1 MIHQRTFKQGQPH
14 DRAFR
19 DTVKDALL
27 TRAEDLFRKFIGEP
41 VHAGSHDWRPRGRT
55 SFSMKMRGA
64 ERGLWKDFVSD
75 EGGDVFDFVAV
86 HLCGLAKAC
95 DDFPAVLRAAANWS
109 GVSDQQIDLAALKTR
124 TAAHAAVDR
133 IEAAKVAERKAYVV
147 SEIFSR
153 SQPVADTP
161 AARYLASRGI
171 VNLPETVLS
180 YLPSVLD
187 LGRLGLAGAYH
198 PSLVICATNKT
209 GMRTGGQRILV
220 TLDGSRPK
228 LSNGHPGKPAF
239 GAIKGTPFKIPAR
252 VPGGP
257 LCVAE
262 GPESA
267 LSVWQ
272 ATGYE
277 TWAIFGAASWKSAPL
292 PSGRKIILCP
302 DQDASIGTYPDG
314 SVEARNLEAADRA
327 FAGAVADHV
336 AAGLDIWIARAPEP
350 AGSKRDLNDTLQRAG
365 NAAVAEAIAAA
376 TSARPAPFH
385 PAPDENR
392 DVAIAAHA
400 ETVTDFFKDALTAVR
415 ARQSATV
422 SGDPEGELQRELLKP
437 GAADASG
444 RSEIYV
450 GHAGAS
456 TRACADGLNTPR
468 VMLTGAQGVGKT
480 RALIKAL
487 KNASGAISLILQPDH
502 GMAGQFVKDCNSVFG
517 VDGPSVVHLR
527 GRSSQDPN
535 AADGVKMCLIAVA
548 AESLAK
554 AGSNVRSVLCTQCR
568 MANLCGHMKQE
579 ATIERLAQEP
589 EGVAIVAPHEYAFL
603 PLPGGIKPDLVVM
616 DEAPRT
622 LGFDSAVI
630 SYDVLAK
637 PILFGRA
644 TRAKS
649 KFGQAAAQL
658 DAEVAN
664 ADVIQPFREALS
676 DAFREHAEAPLQAL
690 RDGGYTANE
699 VQEVL
704 EALRLFDDQGL
715 TAQIAAT
722 IESHELSSRQGTKGG
737 DLESDLSDLIEK
749 SDGQGLHAF
758 RQVIKSVLVELNAG
772 RPSANSL
779 LPVTN
784 VKAAVSKTP
793 ARPGIRALFLK
804 SFFHGENIPFL
815 LLDGTGDHTLME
827 RLFGPMRHACHRVE
841 RNTNTTQIMGRTF
854 SVQSITGQR
863 ADGKSWDTA
872 GDKRQMEA
880 AQLRSEIIAFCHR
893 TPDALVIG
901 PLKVMSALR
910 ADGLLNPVAH
920 HGALRGRNDWEQLDA
935 VIMISREQPTI
946 AVEDIARAYAAAEEA
961 PFQSLNGAKWAK
973 QARVLRMRSGP
984 PVTVDVDCHPD
995 PLAERIL
1002 RQLRDASLCQGI
1014 DRIRPI
1020 YKKRPV
1026 DVTIMASVA
1035 LDITIDQTQVWVETK
1050 RGGPRLEQAV
1060 NAHGVIPLSGREAE
1074 RLMPGIFPSYQT
1086 AQRDLEPVEMRIAA
1100 LLSHSP
1106 NNTVIFGNCDSKDFT
1121 LCTYQL
1127 CPEPGKRMRRHDAL
1141 VMGSPDEARAIL
1153 EALTGP
1159 LQLFETSQK
1168 WEAAMATLDLADTH
1182 ARHMAGGLDTTIA
1195 PACEAT
1201 PPTSHV
1207 SAIKSGQRKGAG
1219 MAFQEI
1225 GPNSFHLSVTQPI
1238 QITQHGP
1245 VSDS

>member
-1 MIHQRTFKQGQPH
+1 MMHQRTFKQVQPH
-14 DRAFR
+14 DHAFR

-109 GVSDQQIDLAALKTR
+109 GVSDQPIDLAALEIRKT
-124 TAAHAAVDR
+124 ANAAVAQ

-180 YLPSVLD
+180 YLPSVPD
-187 LGRLGLAGAYH
+187 LRCFDLAGAYS
-198 PSLVICATNKT
+198 PSLVVCATNNI
-209 GMRTGGQRILV
+209 GMRTGGQRILI

-239 GAIKGTPFKIPAR
+239 GAIKGNPFKIPAR

-257 LCVAE
+257 LCVTE

-277 TWAIFGAASWKSAPL
+277 TWAIFGASSWKSAPL

-302 DQDASIGTYPDG
+302 DQDAAIGTYPDG
-314 SVEARNLEAADRA
+314 SDEAKRLETADRA

-336 AAGLDIWIARAPEP
+336 TAGFDIWIARAPEP
-350 AGSKRDLNDTLQRAG
+350 AGSKKDLNDTLQRAG
-365 NAAVAEAIAAA
+365 NAAVAEALA
-376 TSARPAPFH
+376 
-385 PAPDENR
+385 
-392 DVAIAAHA
+392 
-400 ETVTDFFKDALTAVR
+400 AVR
-415 ARQSATV
+415 ARQAATV
-422 SGDPEGELQRELLKP
+422 SRDPEGKLQSGLAKP
-437 GAADASG
+437 AATDTFGGPES
-444 RSEIYV
+444 YV

-487 KNASGAISLILQPDH
+487 KNASGVISLILQPDH
-502 GMAGQFVKDCNSVFG
+502 GMAGQFVKDCNSLFG
-517 VDGPSVVHLR
+517 ADGPSVVHLR

-589 EGVAIVAPHEYAFL
+589 AGVAIVAPHEYAFL
-603 PLPGGIKPDLVVM
+603 PLPGGVKPDLVVM

-644 TRAKS
+644 KRAKS
-649 KFGQAAAQL
+649 KVGQAAAQL

-676 DAFREHAEAPLQAL
+676 DAFREHAEASLQAL
-690 RDGGYTANE
+690 RDRGYTAAR
-699 VQEVL
+699 VQQVL
-704 EALRLFDDQGL
+704 EDLRLFEDQGL

-722 IESHELSSRQGTKGG
+722 IESHERSFRQGTKGG
-737 DLESDLSDLIEK
+737 NLESDLSDLVEK

-758 RQVIKSVLVELNAG
+758 WQVIKSVLVELNTG

-784 VKAAVSKTP
+784 VNAAVSKAP

-804 SFFHGENIPFL
+804 SFYHGESTPFL

-827 RLFGPMRHACHRVE
+827 RLFGTMRQACHRVE
-841 RNTNTTQIMGRTF
+841 RNANTTQITGRTF

-901 PLKVMSALR
+901 PLKVMSALKTG
-910 ADGLLNPVAH
+910 GLLNPVAH

-946 AVEDIARAYAAAEEA
+946 AVEDIARAYAAADEA

-973 QARVLRMRSGP
+973 EARVLRMRSGP
-984 PVTVDVDCHPD
+984 PVTVDVDCHPN

-1121 LCTYQL
+1121 LCTYQP

-1168 WEAAMATLDLADTH
+1168 WEAAIATLDLADTH
-1182 ARHMAGGLDTTIA
+1182 ARHMAGGPDTTIA

-1207 SAIKSGQRKGAG
+1207 SARKSGQCKWAG

-1225 GPNSFHLSVTQPI
+1225 GPQSFHLSVAQPI